1 LKDFGYFF
9 RGFFWR
15 FYFCMVK
22 YLSFRHSSFA
32 LRYFNVNGKATMW
45 HTPCLFWFFD
55 RAIFLAH
62 QASFLEHW
70 ALPPMEATLWTPI
83 CKIEPNVLPYSLHE
97 SWTLGKPFIYLW
109 STIVG
114 FVLHSE
120 EISQTTMFFMP
131 CSWYLQKA
139 RHDIVRGAL
148 MWFETVWICGVEA
161 IDYWT
166 IFFPWKLNKIETEKN
181 FIGTWG
187 CCWCCWKAL
196 DKSDLIVFISQFSEL
211 RCERYW
217 FLSEFC
223 CIWKSK
229 QIAKIGFGRKIQ
241 LSPPCVR
248 TWANCIRLH

>member
-1 LKDFGYFF
+1 
-9 RGFFWR
+9 
-15 FYFCMVK
+15 
-22 YLSFRHSSFA
+22 
-32 LRYFNVNGKATMW
+32 MW

-120 EISQTTMFFMP
+120 EISQTTMFFHAMLLVSSESSP
-131 CSWYLQKA
+131 WYSKGCI
-139 RHDIVRGAL
+139 DV
-148 MWFETVWICGVEA
+148 VWDCLDLWCGS
-161 IDYWT
+161 YWLLNH
-166 IFFPWKLNKIETEKN
+166 FFPWKLNKIETEKN

-187 CCWCCWKAL
+187 SCWCCWKAL
-196 DKSDLIVFISQFSEL
+196 DKSDLIEFISQFSEL

-217 FLSEFC
+217 FFSEFC
-223 CIWKSK
+223 CIGNQNKLQKLGLEGKFS
-229 QIAKIGFGRKIQ
+229 
-241 LSPPCVR
+241 
-248 TWANCIRLH
+248 WALHVFTLGPTA